1 METSGNIEEIFDS
14 VQGEGLLIGSRQVFV
29 RLGGCNRACSFC
41 DTPQAR
47 RPAATCRVET
57 EPGSGRF
64 EYLPNPLSV
73 DEVMRVVGRLW
84 FTGHHSVS
92 VTGGEPLV
100 QADFLQ
106 ALLPAVTAE
115 GHKVYLETN
124 STCPD
129 ELPDLVPDIE
139 YVAADIKLSS
149 CTGEPNRFD
158 DNLEFLE
165 KCDVPLLFVKM
176 VVTNEVDVDE
186 LVESLRLVSSSG
198 RSPTVVIQP
207 VTGRRGEIGIG
218 GLLLLE
224 LQQRALEIHPDVRVI
239 PRIQQILRIA

>member
-14 VQGEGLLIGSRQVFV
+14 VQGEGLLIGSRQVFI
-29 RLGGCNRACSFC
+29 RLGGCNRACSYC

-47 RPAATCRVET
+47 RPVATCRVET
-57 EPGSGRF
+57 EPGSGSF
-64 EYLPNPLSV
+64 EYLPNPLNV

-84 FTGHHSVS
+84 FPGHHSVT

-100 QADFLQ
+100 QAGFLR
-106 ALLPAVTAE
+106 ALLPALTSE
-115 GHKVYLETN
+115 GHKAYLETN

-129 ELPDLVPDIE
+129 ELPDLTSNLQ

-158 DNLEFLE
+158 DNLAFL
-165 KCDVPLLFVKM
+165 KRCDVPFLFVKM

-186 LVESLRLVSSSG
+186 FLEALRLVSSLEK
-198 RSPTVVIQP
+198 SPTVVIQP
-207 VTGRRGEIGIG
+207 VTGKRGEVGIG

-224 LQQRALEIHPDVRVI
+224 LQQKALEFHPDVRVI
-239 PRIQQILRIA
+239 PRVHQILRIA